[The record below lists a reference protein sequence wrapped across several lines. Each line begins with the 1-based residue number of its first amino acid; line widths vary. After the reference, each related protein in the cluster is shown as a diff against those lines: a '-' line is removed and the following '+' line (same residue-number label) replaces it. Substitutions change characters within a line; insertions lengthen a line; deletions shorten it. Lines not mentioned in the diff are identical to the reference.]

1 MASLQLGS
9 WPLLELLDLSSC
21 NLDTHSIEHLTAAAW
36 PRLKSLMLS
45 HNPLTAAAIASLSTG
60 HCFDLRRLVLHNVL
74 CSKVKD
80 TAGRIKDVQ
89 EKVMQLHP
97 DFLRLIRT
105 AIGPTSKLLGFS
117 IAQCAKIEMGGWVP
131 MVTSHRFEPEPSD
144 AVHCEL
150 CYP

>member
-9 WPLLELLDLSSC
+9 WPLLESLDLSSC

-36 PRLKSLMLS
+36 PKPKSLILS

-74 CSKVKD
+74 CNKVKD

-97 DFLRLIRT
+97 DFLRLIRAASWPNLKT
-105 AIGPTSKLLGFS
+105 FGLSNCS
-117 IAQCAKIEMGGWVP
+117 MCQN
-131 MVTSHRFEPEPSD
+131 
-144 AVHCEL
+144 
-150 CYP
+150 